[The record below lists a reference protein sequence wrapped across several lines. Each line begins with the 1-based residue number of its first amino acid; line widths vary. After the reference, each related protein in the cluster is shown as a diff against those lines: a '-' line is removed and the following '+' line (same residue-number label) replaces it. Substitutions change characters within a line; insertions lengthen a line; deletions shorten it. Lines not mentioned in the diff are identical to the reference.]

1 MARPEV
7 FQNKEIELQKK
18 MHRLKIFE
26 KDIREQFARSSG
38 PGGQNVNKVE
48 TCVMLTHVPTGISV
62 KCQTGRTQAMNRHTA
77 RYLLVEKIEHLLKEE
92 ELKIRHAAQ
101 KKKRQNRKR
110 PKALQEHILEDKHKR
125 GEKKS
130 LRHKIHPDLVDI
142 DE

>member
-7 FQNKEIELQKK
+7 FQNKEIELHKK

-26 KDIREQFARSSG
+26 KDIKEQFTRSSG

-48 TCVMLTHVPTGISV
+48 TCVILTHVPTAITV
-62 KCQTGRTQAMNRHTA
+62 RCQSARTQAMNRHTA
-77 RYLLVEKIEHLLKEE
+77 RYQLVEKIEHYLREE

-110 PKALQEHILEDKHKR
+110 PTALKEFILEKKHKQ
-125 GEKKS
+125 GEKKI
-130 LRHKIHPDLVDI
+130 LRHKIRPDQVDS